1 MKDKFLYYLPSIIF
15 NIAEIVVSIIV
26 GYLLRCKFEDMI
38 ISLLLFNLI
47 RNLSKTPIHY
57 KSCILCFIW
66 TEIFYI
72 TLFYL
77 SKMNF
82 KVMIICDIFYGIILT
97 NKGDLM
103 KNFQNFGLWGG
114 NSLNKEV
121 MDWVM
126 HNQNN
131 LMLYQYEKNLYNL
144 DKIKYKIFEYRFRE
158 ARSYNEISDLMNM
171 DIQRINEEIKTITHF
186 IKYSIIL
193 NEYE

>member
-1 MKDKFLYYLPSIIF
+1 MKNKFLYYLPSIIF

-26 GYLLRCKFEDMI
+26 GYLLHCKFEDMI

-47 RNLSKTPIHY
+47 RNLSKKPIHY
-57 KSCILCFIW
+57 KNCILCFIW

-77 SKMNF
+77 SKINF

-97 NKGDLM
+97 NKGDLI
-103 KNFQNFGLWGG
+103 KNFKNFGLWGG

-126 HNQNN
+126 YNQEN
-131 LMLYQYEKNLYNL
+131 LMLYKYEKNLYDL
-144 DKIKYKIFEYRFRE
+144 DKIKYKIFEYRFRKMK
-158 ARSYNEISDLMNM
+158 SYKEISNLMDM